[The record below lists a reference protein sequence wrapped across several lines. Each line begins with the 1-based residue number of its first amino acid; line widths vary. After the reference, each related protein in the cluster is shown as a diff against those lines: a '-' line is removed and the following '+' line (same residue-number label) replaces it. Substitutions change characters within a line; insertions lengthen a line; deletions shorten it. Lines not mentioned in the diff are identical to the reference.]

1 MAHRYDLRPN
11 AKGRTGR
18 QSTDDQAEYTSSSD
32 TNNDRISTGQDII
45 DEREDESVSVDSS
58 LGRSLAPAA
67 ADTTLSPQ
75 DLGEQRLEDWRR
87 RSVMSSKQTTTE
99 MGSTTYRVERPPKLW
114 DDVQASRR
122 RMEAKRRAEAPRIAE
137 EQLRLLYD
145 ATPQLLEKRIEA
157 LFRERDAEVARVRR
171 KWERARPRAIEWGEI
186 VLEEEEV
193 AVERRVTEKD
203 RVDSPA
209 YAPTETSSTVG
220 DEDGDEDKEVNE
232 GDDDD
237 KDEDEDNEE
246 ELRSQ
251 SWSRS
256 AIGRPLS
263 CPVTRQPLRRQPAEL
278 MVLPS

>member
-18 QSTDDQAEYTSSSD
+18 QSTDDQAEYTSSSG

-45 DEREDESVSVDSS
+45 DERKDKSVSVDSS
-58 LGRSLAPAA
+58 LGLSLAAEA
-67 ADTTLSPQ
+67 ADTTQSPQ
-75 DLGEQRLEDWRR
+75 DLGEQRLEDWRK
-87 RSVMSSKQTTTE
+87 RSVMSSTKTTTN

-145 ATPQLLEKRIEA
+145 ATPQLLEKRMEA
-157 LFRERDAEVARVRR
+157 LLRERDAEVARVRR
-171 KWERARPRAIEWGEI
+171 KWERARPRAIERGEI

-193 AVERRVTEKD
+193 AVERRITEKD

-220 DEDGDEDKEVNE
+220 DEDKEVNE

-237 KDEDEDNEE
+237 MDEDEDNEE
-246 ELRSQ
+246 GLRNR
-251 SWSRS
+251 SWSCF
-256 AIGRPLS
+256 AIERPLS
-263 CPVTRQPLRRQPAEL
+263 CPVTRQPLRRQPAQL
-278 MVLPS
+278 MVLP